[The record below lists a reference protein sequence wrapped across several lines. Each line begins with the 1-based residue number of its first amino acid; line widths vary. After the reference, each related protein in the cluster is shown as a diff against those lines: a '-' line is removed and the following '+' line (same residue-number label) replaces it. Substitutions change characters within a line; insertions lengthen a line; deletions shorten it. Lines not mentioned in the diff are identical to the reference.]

1 MQPNSGKTTS
11 GLAWVENGRLRV
23 ADPDPGGAPAKIRP
37 VDEVEVFVQGVKI
50 TGETEVTGSSNVI
63 LRPVEQLPQISFR
76 FQVSKDDLEAYVIL
90 EVKDGVRY
98 MLKDTEPSPVLQLA
112 VESETIPARVEPQ
125 VIIEGAQ
132 KAGIRFGLDT
142 QACHMVCAEKP
153 AKPVLIASGIPPTP
167 GQDGKL
173 EFAVP
178 LEKVVELPLD
188 EIRIDFRSSI
198 RIPDVRAGQTIA
210 VKRQAIPGLP
220 GKGVSGKTLHP
231 KKPRDPGLRAGKG
244 VELKQ
249 ERELLFAVATTS
261 GWPRY
266 NESSGIVEVDEVYY
280 HRGDVDLSSGNLR
293 TSGSIE
299 IAGNVFEGM
308 RVESEGN
315 QIITGTVT
323 DAELNAWGSVT
334 IRGNVFKSRISAG
347 KDVRWLHKLNDL
359 LSNVEESLVRIME
372 IRALDKRL
380 AEEAENG
387 DENQVP
393 DMITVSDSE
402 VLFDYFRQL
411 IVSLGALYKEDLSQ
425 LPQEIVRRILSTRKK
440 IAGRDSGV
448 YHRAQALE
456 EDISHVRSWIDYE
469 LSRGES
475 DIVLPYVQSSYLEA
489 SRDIIVTGQG
499 ALYSDLSAGRAVK
512 IAGSPGI
519 VRGGEVTASELIQ
532 VNQAGGR
539 GSATTI
545 LRVSEKG
552 RIIAGTI
559 FPNTTII
566 LGRLKARTENPLE
579 SVEIRIVE
587 DRLVISGR
595 SGPVAMDT

>member
-1 MQPNSGKTTS
+1 M
-11 GLAWVENGRLRV
+11 
-23 ADPDPGGAPAKIRP
+23 
-37 VDEVEVFVQGVKI
+37 
-50 TGETEVTGSSNVI
+50 
-63 LRPVEQLPQISFR
+63 
-76 FQVSKDDLEAYVIL
+76 
-90 EVKDGVRY
+90 
-98 MLKDTEPSPVLQLA
+98 
-112 VESETIPARVEPQ
+112 
-125 VIIEGAQ
+125 
-132 KAGIRFGLDT
+132 
-142 QACHMVCAEKP
+142 
-153 AKPVLIASGIPPTP
+153 
-167 GQDGKL
+167 
-173 EFAVP
+173 
-178 LEKVVELPLD
+178 
-188 EIRIDFRSSI
+188 
-198 RIPDVRAGQTIA
+198 
-210 VKRQAIPGLP
+210 
-220 GKGVSGKTLHP
+220 
-231 KKPRDPGLRAGKG
+231 
-244 VELKQ
+244 
-249 ERELLFAVATTS
+249 
-261 GWPRY
+261 
-266 NESSGIVEVDEVYY
+266 
-280 HRGDVDLSSGNLR
+280 
-293 TSGSIE
+293 
-299 IAGNVFEGM
+299 
-308 RVESEGN
+308 
-315 QIITGTVT
+315 
-323 DAELNAWGSVT
+323 
-334 IRGNVFKSRISAG
+334 
-347 KDVRWLHKLNDL
+347 
-359 LSNVEESLVRIME
+359 
-372 IRALDKRL
+372 
-380 AEEAENG
+380 
-387 DENQVP
+387 
-393 DMITVSDSE
+393 
-402 VLFDYFRQL
+402 
-411 IVSLGALYKEDLSQ
+411 EDLSQ
-425 LPQEIVRRILSTRKK
+425 LPGNCPQDFEHKEK